1 MTDEDA
7 ALFLEKI
14 KPLGT
19 EQSTRICYIQ
29 RDDEPRWV
37 RNSYTNLAASPISV
51 VYYAVNLNDAVPDW
65 MAQEIRSSHAEYL
78 YVEKTEADIGN
89 VFNNMTEEGEFLSE
103 TLYHIE
109 DDGTRL
115 RLKAVQ

>member
-1 MTDEDA
+1 
-7 ALFLEKI
+7 
-14 KPLGT
+14 
-19 EQSTRICYIQ
+19 
-29 RDDEPRWV
+29 
-37 RNSYTNLAASPISV
+37 
-51 VYYAVNLNDAVPDW
+51 

-89 VFNNMTEEGEFLSE
+89 VFNNMTEESEFLSE